1 MRQLYKRIVA
11 SLLLCIMVI
20 TTPLSTLA
28 ETPGSSGAS
37 GIPITKPGGSGFKGD
52 QPIFRDYG
60 FRVTF
65 GSSAPMDG
73 VVNKLTGAYTD
84 ADLDAQRT
92 EIMNINKT
100 RYWEPGNAMT

>member
-1 MRQLYKRIVA
+1 MTRLYKRVVA
-11 SLLLCIMVI
+11 MLLLCIMVI
-20 TTPLSTLA
+20 SSPLSVLA

-37 GIPITKPGGSGFKGD
+37 SIPITKPGGSGFKGD

-73 VVNKLTGAYTD
+73 VVDRLTGAYTD

>member
-1 MRQLYKRIVA
+1 MKQLYRRIVA

-20 TTPLSTLA
+20 TTPLSVLA
-28 ETPGSSGAS
+28 ETPGEAGPSQ
-37 GIPITKPGGSGFKGD
+37 IEIIKPGGSGFKGD

-73 VVNKLTGAYTD
+73 VVDRLTGAYTD
-84 ADLDAQRT
+84 ADLDAQRAT
-92 EIMNINKT
+92 IMNINKI
-100 RYWEPGNAMT
+100 RYWEPGNNMT

>member
-20 TTPLSTLA
+20 STPLSVLA
-28 ETPGSSGAS
+28 ETPGDAGPSK
-37 GIPITKPGGSGFKGD
+37 IEITKPGGSGFKGD

-73 VVNKLTGAYTD
+73 VVDRLTGAYTD
-84 ADLDAQRT
+84 ADLDAQRV

-100 RYWEPGNAMT
+100 RYWEPGNNMT

>member
-1 MRQLYKRIVA
+1 MMRLYKRVVA
-11 SLLLCIMVI
+11 MLLLCIMVI
-20 TTPLSTLA
+20 SSPLSVLA
-28 ETPGSSGAS
+28 ETPGNSGAS
-37 GIPITKPGGSGFKGD
+37 NISIPRPGGSNFKGD

-84 ADLDAQRT
+84 ADLDAQRA

-100 RYWEPGNAMT
+100 RYWEPGNNMT

>member
-1 MRQLYKRIVA
+1 MKQLYKRIVA

-20 TTPLSTLA
+20 TMPLSVLA

-37 GIPITKPGGSGFKGD
+37 GIPIIKPGGSGFKGD

-65 GSSAPMDG
+65 GSSSPMDG
-73 VVNKLTGAYTD
+73 IVDRLTGAYTD

>member
-1 MRQLYKRIVA
+1 MKQLYRRIVA

-20 TTPLSTLA
+20 STPLSVLA
-28 ETPGSSGAS
+28 ETPGNSGAS
-37 GIPITKPGGSGFKGD
+37 GRPVPVPGGSGFTPTT
-52 QPIFRDYG
+52 PIFDDYG

-65 GSSAPMDG
+65 GSSAPMGG

>member
-1 MRQLYKRIVA
+1 MKQLYRRIVA
-11 SLLLCIMVI
+11 SLLLCIMVVS
-20 TTPLSTLA
+20 TPLSVLA
-28 ETPGSSGAS
+28 ETPGFSEGSNRP
-37 GIPITKPGGSGFKGD
+37 IPVPGGSDFTPTK
-52 QPIFRDYG
+52 PIFDDYG

-73 VVNKLTGAYTD
+73 VVDRLTGAYTD
-84 ADLDAQRT
+84 ADLDAQRA

>member
-1 MRQLYKRIVA
+1 MKQLYRRIVA
-11 SLLLCIMVI
+11 SLLLCIMVV
-20 TTPLSTLA
+20 TTPLNAIA

-37 GIPITKPGGSGFKGD
+37 NIPITKPGGSGFKGD

-73 VVNKLTGAYTD
+73 VVDRLTGAYTD